1 MRNVL
6 YALMRKA
13 QDYYAVL
20 HLKPTADAEEIRKAY
35 KELALRYH
43 PDKNLENVLEA
54 TEMFQLVSQ
63 AFSVLKDPAQK
74 ELYDKRR
81 RSEHQPPSAKGTCES
96 QGTYESCWSKA
107 DSCDSLN
114 ATRSFNASL
123 GLDHARG
130 LFHEV
135 FGSEVAQG
143 LANAIGKA
151 PVFRDTVKLGLNKV
165 TTEAEFHISLMLQA
179 ESACRETV
187 EEKRLAVREFEARC
201 NLEQQERLHM
211 LKMARRSAAKAS
223 IAMVFVLLIFIAF
236 VTVCTIGDGA
246 IFYQDT
252 VFLSVAVVFVLVFF
266 VCLTFV
272 MIWRTV
278 SSVWRVRRLTRE
290 NDGIDDR
297 NAIAAD
303 TLRRGMYRAE
313 QKLEVA
319 QRELASARDTAKQA
333 KRKVASVERDGASLR
348 DAMQLGQQL
357 WDRLIG

>member
-1 MRNVL
+1 
-6 YALMRKA
+6 MRKA

-20 HLKPTADAEEIRKAY
+20 HIKPTADAEEIRKAY

-74 ELYDKRR
+74 ELYDERR
-81 RSEHQPPSAKGTCES
+81 RSEHEPPSAKGTH
-96 QGTYESCWSKA
+96 ESCWSKA

-114 ATRSFNASL
+114 GTRSFRRSSSNASF

-135 FGSEVAQG
+135 FGREVAQG

-151 PVFRDTVKLGLNKV
+151 PVFVDTVKFGLSKV
-165 TTEAEFHISLMLQA
+165 TTEAEFHISLRLQA
-179 ESACRETV
+179 ESACREAV
-187 EEKRLAVREFEARC
+187 EEKRAAVREFEARC
-201 NLEQQERLHM
+201 NLEQQERLHI
-211 LKMARRSAAKAS
+211 LKMARRSVAKAS
-223 IAMVFVLLIFIAF
+223 IAVVFVLLICIAL
-236 VTVCTIGDGA
+236 VTACTIGDDP
-246 IFYQDT
+246 IFFQGG
-252 VFLSVAVVFVLVFF
+252 VFLSVVVVVVLVFF

-272 MIWRTV
+272 MLWRTV
-278 SSVWRVRRLTRE
+278 SRVWHVRRLSRD

-297 NAIAAD
+297 NAMAAD

-319 QRELASARDTAKQA
+319 QRELASARDAAKQA
-333 KRKVASVERDGASLR
+333 KRKVASVERDGASLH
-348 DAMQLGQQL
+348 DAMQLGQRL

>member
-1 MRNVL
+1 
-6 YALMRKA
+6 MRKA

-20 HLKPTADAEEIRKAY
+20 HIKPTADADEIRKAY

-43 PDKNLENVLEA
+43 PDKNLDNVVEA

-74 ELYDKRR
+74 ELYDQRR
-81 RSEHQPPSAKGTCES
+81 GSEHEPPSAKGTCER
-96 QGTYESCWSKA
+96 QGTYESCCSKS
-107 DSCDSLN
+107 DSGDSLN
-114 ATRSFNASL
+114 ATKSFQSSYNASF

-135 FGSEVAQG
+135 FGREVAQG

-151 PVFRDTVKLGLNKV
+151 PVFRDTIKHGLSKV
-165 TTEAEFHISLMLQA
+165 TTEAEFHISLRLQA

-187 EEKRLAVREFEARC
+187 EEKRAAVQEFEARC
-201 NLEQQERLHM
+201 NLEQRERLHK
-211 LKMARRSAAKAS
+211 LKMARRSVAKAS
-223 IAMVFVLLIFIAF
+223 IAVVFVLLIFIAF
-236 VTVCTIGDGA
+236 VTASTIGADP
-246 IFYQDT
+246 IFHQDR
-252 VFLSVAVVFVLVFF
+252 VFLSVADVLVLVFF

-272 MIWRTV
+272 MLWRTV
-278 SSVWRVRRLTRE
+278 SSLRLVRRLTRDS
-290 NDGIDDR
+290 DGIDDR
-297 NAIAAD
+297 NAVAAD

-333 KRKVASVERDGASLR
+333 KRKVASVERDGASLH
-348 DAMQLGQQL
+348 DAMQLGQHL